1 MTKFLFVK
9 EGSAVWISHL
19 DMMRM
24 FQRAFNRAGIPIAM
38 TGGYNPHAFVSISLP
53 LSVGMQSQCEILEC
67 KLADDS
73 ITPAEA
79 AERLNHAGFPEGIRI
94 LEGYESDRK
103 LRELKRL
110 TVRLSLEYDAG
121 VPDGTAERIVCLLTG
136 ESVVVEKRSKKG
148 GMVETE
154 IRPLILELH
163 VAEQTQNLLVLEA
176 TICVGEPNLNPELL
190 LRAIERYLPDDV
202 PNFSQIRRLEV
213 MDEQGNIFR

>member
-38 TGGYNPHAFVSISLP
+38 TGGYNPHAFVAISLP

-73 ITPAEA
+73 ISPAEA

-94 LEGYESDRK
+94 LGGYESDRK

-110 TVRLSLEYDAG
+110 HVRLSLEYDAG
-121 VPDGTAERIVCLLTG
+121 IPEGTPERIVSLLTG
-136 ESVVVEKRSKKG
+136 ESVIVEKRSKKN
-148 GMVETE
+148 GMVESD

-163 VAEQTQNLLVLEA
+163 IAELSQNLLVLEA
-176 TICVGEPNLNPELL
+176 IVCAGEPNLNPELL
-190 LRAIERYLPDDV
+190 LRAIERYLPADAPD
-202 PNFSQIRRLEV
+202 FSQIRRLEV
-213 MDEQGNIFR
+213 MDEQGNVFR

>member
-24 FQRAFNRAGIPIAM
+24 FQRAFNRAGIAIAM
-38 TGGYNPHAFVSISLP
+38 TGGYNPHAFVSIALP

-73 ITPAEA
+73 ITPSEA
-79 AERLNHAGFPEGIRI
+79 AERLNSAGFPEGIRI

-103 LRELKRL
+103 IRELKRL
-110 TVRLSLEYDAG
+110 QVRLVLEYDNG
-121 VPDGTAERIVCLLTG
+121 VPEGTAGRIAALLTG
-136 ESVVVEKRSKKG
+136 ESLIVEKRSKKG
-148 GMVETE
+148 PVETD

-163 VAEQTQNLLVLEA
+163 IADQTRNLLTLEA

-190 LRAIERYLPDDV
+190 LRAIERYLPSDAPD
-202 PNFSQIRRLEV
+202 FSQVRRLEV
-213 MDEQGNIFR
+213 LDEQGNIFR